1 MTFKMFL
8 PFLLFVILLLDVPTS
23 AADKKIF
30 VGTYNVHNLEN
41 KSGLNSDLDALR
53 FIDIMGFQEV
63 MFSGTK
69 VIGDFSK
76 TLTQKHKYFVAAP
89 VSIKDIDQNIW
100 EGHAISSRYPIE
112 RAGLIPLDPAH
123 NQKRA
128 ALYAVIKVG
137 DTRILFVNTD
147 HDIDHLQIG
156 YWDRFKNVS
165 SLIKGVERLEFN
177 GPQIIVGDFN
187 TADSYQNWIHGISGQ
202 GEVKLTQN
210 DFLANGWLTP
220 RPYPSHPYTFSSFGL
235 RQQLDHIFLKN
246 VLQSSRWQ
254 RFDARRGSDH
264 YPIYTEIKI

>member
-1 MTFKMFL
+1 MKIKIFL
-8 PFLLFVILLLDVPTS
+8 PCLLFGFLFLDVTTW
-23 AADKKIF
+23 AANKKIF

-41 KSGLNSDLDALR
+41 KDGLNSDLAALK
-53 FIDIMGFQEV
+53 FVDIMGFQEV
-63 MFSGTK
+63 MFNGTE
-69 VIGDFSK
+69 VMGDFSK
-76 TLTQKHKYFVAAP
+76 ILSQKNQYFVAAP

-100 EGHAISSRYPIE
+100 EGHAISSKYPIE

-123 NQKRA
+123 HQKRA

-137 DTRILFVNTD
+137 ETRLLFVNTD
-147 HDIDHLQIG
+147 HDIDPLQIG
-156 YWDRFKNVS
+156 YWDRSKNVS

-210 DFLANGWLTP
+210 DFLANGWVTP

-235 RQQLDHIFLKN
+235 RQQLDHIFLKD

-254 RFDARRGSDH
+254 RFDVRRGSDH
-264 YPIYTEIKI
+264 YPIYAEIKL